1 MRSDAK
7 QGSIRLG
14 SFFLSLQLPAARWWL
29 SRPLSPRNRAS
40 SKEFLLLPAPRRR
53 RWLGHCAKVN
63 IYVAGAF
70 LPLSFIFSPFLK
82 CHRSAVFIIVQEM
95 SFPLAGSLTPSCT
108 EAAPLLPAPTSTR
121 DLQWMASARR
131 EMDRAR
137 QAGTEQHNYSTI
149 LVVLRNPIAWSA
161 GQPTI
166 PGDMMLCLCLLGIN
180 IHNIIA
186 QLPACMPLRKFRH
199 ISSLQLFLC
208 SLDSCPLERLL
219 NGLLSVGDFSA
230 QQEIC

>member
-29 SRPLSPRNRAS
+29 SRPLSPSNRAS

-108 EAAPLLPAPTSTR
+108 EAAPLLPAPTSTQ

-131 EMDRAR
+131 EMGQGQASRHRAA
-137 QAGTEQHNYSTI
+137 QLFNNPCGTEEPHCLVRGSAYDPRRHDALFMPLGNKHPQHNST
-149 LVVLRNPIAWSA
+149 AS
-161 GQPTI
+161 
-166 PGDMMLCLCLLGIN
+166 CLY
-180 IHNIIA
+180 A
-186 QLPACMPLRKFRH
+186 T
-199 ISSLQLFLC
+199 
-208 SLDSCPLERLL
+208 
-219 NGLLSVGDFSA
+219 
-230 QQEIC
+230 QEIQAYFKLATFSLFFGQLSTGEVAK